1 MLPPSFPRVKGPSQ
15 RTLGREPKFGQR
27 AGFAKPA
34 TPLGSAANRLR
45 RAFRVASITLA
56 TTVLPLCC
64 LPLGAAAAPPLK
76 ILHTAYPSAERGFD
90 CAAESDEV
98 TGTLCDNIFDAL
110 LQYDHLARPIKL
122 QPRAAA
128 AMPEV
133 TDNGATYKFRIK
145 PGIYFT
151 DDPAFKGKKRELVAA
166 DYIYSLKRLIDP
178 KVKAQWSFLVD
189 GKLKGAD
196 ALVEAAKKTNKFDY
210 DQPIEGLQAPDRYT
224 LLIKLK
230 ESDYNLLYMLAMPAT
245 AALARE
251 VVEYY
256 GDGIA
261 QHPVG
266 TGPFKLGEWVRSS
279 KVVLDRNPDFREEYF
294 ETAGSDDPRDIE
306 IAAHLKGKRLP
317 LIDRAELHIIDE
329 DQPRWLAF
337 LKKQHEYIRPIP
349 ELYTSMALNTDGT
362 LRAEYASRGITV
374 RPDEVAWITYAFFNM
389 NDPVV
394 GGYTADKI
402 ALRRAIS
409 LAYPVEDEIAILE
422 KGSSIKI
429 WSHIAPGMAGY
440 TTERTSFLDYDAP
453 RAKALL
459 DMYGYIDRDGDGWR
473 DMPDGSPLVIDHAS
487 VARQKDRQRNEL
499 WQHAMDAIGIR
510 MTFNKVEK
518 LPELRKQAQLGK
530 IQMWNYGWIAD
541 YPDGENFLQLF
552 WTKSIGGANYTW
564 FSLPEYDRLYEK
576 AKTMPDSPERTEL
589 YRKMVRLLWVY
600 NPWRV
605 NYLKQGTILIQP
617 WLLGYKK
624 HPFQHEPWRYVDI
637 DLSKAPRN

>member
-1 MLPPSFPRVKGPSQ
+1 MLLVI
-15 RTLGREPKFGQR
+15 
-27 AGFAKPA
+27 ACAAFAA
-34 TPLGSAANRLR
+34 E
-45 RAFRVASITLA
+45 
-56 TTVLPLCC
+56 
-64 LPLGAAAAPPLK
+64 AAPPLK
-76 ILHTAYPSAERGFD
+76 VVRTAYPSAERGFD

-128 AMPEV
+128 TMPEV
-133 TDNGATYKFRIK
+133 SDNGATYKIRIK
-145 PGIYFT
+145 QGVYFT
-151 DDPAFKGKKRELVAA
+151 DDPAFKGKKRELTAA
-166 DYIYSLKRLIDP
+166 DFIYSLKRLIDP
-178 KVKAQWSFLVD
+178 KIKAQWSFLMD

-210 DQPIEGLQAPDRYT
+210 DQPIEGLQALDRYT

-230 ESDYNLLYMLAMPAT
+230 EPDYNLLYMLAMPAT

-251 VVEYY
+251 VVEQY

-294 ETAGSDDPRDIE
+294 ETAGSDDPRDAG
-306 IAAHLKGKRLP
+306 IAEHLKGKKLP
-317 LIDRAELHIIDE
+317 LVDRAELYIIDE

-337 LKKQHEYIRPIP
+337 LKREHEYIRPIP
-349 ELYTSMALNTDGT
+349 ELYTAMALTPDGK
-362 LRAEYASRGITV
+362 LRPEYAMRGITL

-394 GGYTADKI
+394 GGYTPEKI

-422 KGSSIKI
+422 KGSSVKI
-429 WSHIAPGMAGY
+429 WSHIAPGMAGF
-440 TTERTSFLDYDAP
+440 TPERTSFLDYDPP

-473 DMPDGSPLVIDHAS
+473 EQPDGTPLIIDHAS
-487 VARQKDRQRNEL
+487 IARQKDRQRNEL
-499 WQHAMDAIGIR
+499 WQHSMDAIGIR

-552 WTKSIGGANYTW
+552 WSKSIGGANYTW
-564 FSLPEYDRLYEK
+564 FNLPEYDRLYEK

-605 NYLKQGTILIQP
+605 NFLKQGTILIQP

-637 DLSKAPRN
+637 DLARAPKH

>member
-1 MLPPSFPRVKGPSQ
+1 MRWLAGLLFVAASLP
-15 RTLGREPKFGQR
+15 
-27 AGFAKPA
+27 A
-34 TPLGSAANRLR
+34 
-45 RAFRVASITLA
+45 
-56 TTVLPLCC
+56 
-64 LPLGAAAAPPLK
+64 AAAAPLK
-76 ILHTAYPSAERGFD
+76 VVRTTYPSAERGFD
-90 CAAESDEV
+90 CAAESDAV
-98 TGTLCDNIFDAL
+98 TGEFCDNIFDAL

-128 AMPEV
+128 ALPEV
-133 TDNGATYKFRIK
+133 TDNGSTYKVRLK
-145 PGIYFT
+145 QGIYFT
-151 DDPAFKGKKRELVAA
+151 DDPAFKGKKRELTAH
-166 DYIYSLKRLIDP
+166 DYVYSLKRLIDP
-178 KVKAQWSFLVD
+178 KVKAQWSFLLD

-196 ALVEAAKKTNKFDY
+196 AVVAAAKKTNKFDY
-210 DQPIEGLQAPDRYT
+210 DQPIEGLQALDRYT
-224 LLIKLK
+224 LQIKLK
-230 ESDYNLLYMLAMPAT
+230 EPDYNLLYILSMPAT

-251 VVEYY
+251 VVEHY

-294 ETAGSDDPRDIE
+294 ESVGSDDPRDAAIV
-306 IAAHLKGKRLP
+306 AHLKGKKLP
-317 LIDRAELHIIDE
+317 LIDRVEVYIIDE

-337 LKKQHEYIRPIP
+337 LKHEHDYIRPVP
-349 ELYTSMALNTDGT
+349 ELYTGMALSNGK
-362 LRAEYASRGITV
+362 LKPEYAARGITQ
-374 RPDEVAWITYAFFNM
+374 RPDEIAWITYAFFNM

-394 GGYTADKI
+394 GGYTPERI

-409 LAYPVEDEIAILE
+409 IAYPVEDEIAILE
-422 KGSSIKI
+422 KGSSVKI
-429 WSHIAPGMAGY
+429 YSHIAPGMAGF
-440 TTERTSFLDYDAP
+440 TPERTDFLEYSPP

-459 DMYGYIDRDGDGWR
+459 DMYGYVDRDGDGWR
-473 DMPDGSPLVIDHAS
+473 EQPDGTPLVIDHAS
-487 VARQKDRQRNEL
+487 IARQKDRQRNEL

-518 LPELRKQAQLGK
+518 LPDLRKQAQLGK

-552 WTKSIGGANYTW
+552 WSKSIGGANYT
-564 FSLPEYDRLYEK
+564 FFNLPEYDRLYEK

-605 NYLKQGTILIQP
+605 NYLKQGTILIHP
-617 WLLGYKK
+617 WMLGYKR

-637 DLSKAPRN
+637 DLAKVPKN